1 MKYIT
6 MRRVEYIKATL
17 FSSLLLITA
26 FGILCYAFS
35 QNRSNII
42 LGTELNANG
51 TVEYMCLGNG
61 CDNMRAFAWHD

>member
-35 QNRSNII
+35 QNRSKII
-42 LGTELNANG
+42 LGA
-51 TVEYMCLGNG
+51 
-61 CDNMRAFAWHD
+61 